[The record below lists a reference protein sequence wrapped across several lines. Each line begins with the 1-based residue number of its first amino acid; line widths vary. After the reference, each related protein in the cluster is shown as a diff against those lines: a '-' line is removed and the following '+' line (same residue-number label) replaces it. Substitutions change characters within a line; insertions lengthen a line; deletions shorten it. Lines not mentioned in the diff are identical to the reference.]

1 MNNLLTFNTSID
13 PQPVY
18 PQPFTRQ
25 MGNYAAAQVP
35 TWPDLASANY
45 HPGISS
51 QSPMVQYAAGAQAGQ
66 QMAPTQMAVPQT
78 QWAHSL
84 ANAQND
90 LTGQAARDQEALSWG
105 GLAAAN
111 QAFDYQNQ
119 LTQQGNLLRLLAS
132 LYNQWMA

>member
-1 MNNLLTFNTSID
+1 MNDLLNLNTSIT

-35 TWPDLASANY
+35 TWPTLAAANY
-45 HPGISS
+45 RPGISS
-51 QSPMVQYAAGAQAGQ
+51 QSPSVQYAAGAQAGQ
-66 QMAPTQMAVPQT
+66 QMAPTQMAAPQT
-78 QWAHSL
+78 DWAHGM
-84 ANAQND
+84 ANAQNQ
-90 LTGQAARDQEALSWG
+90 LAGQAARDQEALGWG

-119 LTQQGNLLRLLAS
+119 LTQQGNLLRLLAT